1 MIYGNML
8 HAISTSMCLSISN
21 SKATIMIQVKT
32 PPDSYNLTLKLIS
45 TCFTCAYEL
54 KTASYIPAAQTAR
67 GKSSRPNTWSSL

>member
-1 MIYGNML
+1 MIYDNIML

-32 PPDSYNLTLKLIS
+32 PPDSYNTLKLIS